1 MSQAI
6 DTLKQL
12 LPVYGPSGREDA
24 VAQLITE
31 LVTPYADEVRRD
43 ALGNL
48 IAVKRGGGRKVQ
60 MAAHMDQIGLMVT
73 HIDDNGFLR
82 FTNVGGVRPHWQLFT
97 AVGFANGTS
106 GVIGFETKTVEAMD
120 KLKMDHMFID
130 IGARTRAEAE
140 EKVQVGDMAVFAQQP
155 VELGGRM
162 ACGYMDDRVGCAVLV
177 ETFKRMHDSPYDLY
191 AVFTVQEEVGA
202 HGARVS
208 SYAIAPEM
216 ALAIDVT
223 LAADTPQA
231 LPNCS
236 VALGKGPAIK
246 VKDQSL
252 LAHPKVRRWLQDAA
266 ARAGIATQM
275 EVLTAGGTDAGAMQ
289 ATREGVP
296 SGCLSIPC
304 RYVHST
310 AEMID
315 IADYEQCIDLLVAA
329 LATDA

>member
-24 VAQLITE
+24 LAQAIAD
-31 LVTPYADEVRRD
+31 LVTPFADEVRRD

-60 MAAHMDQIGLMVT
+60 IAAHMDQIGLMAT
-73 HIDDNGFLR
+73 HIDDNGFVR
-82 FTNVGGVRPHWQLFT
+82 VTNVGGVRPHWQLFT
-97 AVGFANGTS
+97 AVRFANGTC
-106 GVIGFETKTVEAMD
+106 GVVGFETKTVESME
-120 KLKMDHMFID
+120 KLKMDHLFVD
-130 IGARTRAEAE
+130 IGARSRTEAE
-140 EKVQVGDMAVFAQQP
+140 EKVAVGDLAMFVQTP
-155 VELGGRM
+155 VELGSRM
-162 ACGYMDDRVGCAVLV
+162 ACGYMDDRIGCAVLV
-177 ETFKRMHDSPYDLY
+177 ETFKRLHDSPYDLY

-208 SYAIAPEM
+208 SYAITPEM
-216 ALAIDVT
+216 ALALDVT
-223 LAADTPQA
+223 PAADTPEA
-231 LPNCS
+231 SPTCS
-236 VALGKGPAIK
+236 VSLGKGPAIK

-266 ARAGIATQM
+266 KKAGIATQM

-289 ATREGVP
+289 VAREGVP
-296 SGCLSIPC
+296 SGCLSIPT

-315 IADYEQCIDLLVAA
+315 IADFEQCIDLLVTA
-329 LATDA
+329 LQLEA